1 MKNAVIRVLALGI
14 ALVLLGGSAAIL
26 PAAADGMTAA
36 FEETFDDYESG
47 VNASATKLSDFFNVD
62 ANAIGDGY
70 VKVEEDAKTGN
81 LYLKNHVFTQVYSK
95 KAIETAYEFS
105 LTSYE
110 MQGGHQ
116 AGMFFRAP
124 ACECAYYEADGS
136 DADNPN
142 STGRSGIWVFVY
154 RDRIA
159 VNIKAY
165 DGTKNNKV
173 ATLYHSFALPE
184 DSVYDNGIT
193 IRIVDN
199 GTDAQVYADG
209 TLLCS
214 LLFSEETGRKWIQN
228 GIDRS
233 NYLYKTV
240 TMLDA
245 SGAELLVAKDTF
257 VSAGQSVIGWATRAA
272 DMRLDNV
279 RVLTQAPAETD
290 TETDPVTE
298 TATATETEKET
309 ESVTDP
315 ETVSETGAVSETE
328 SPDTSEPAE
337 TGSSASGSE
346 TVGGITEETVDDNL
360 AVWILIAVMLVAIGV
375 TAGVITVKRRN
386 KR

>member
-1 MKNAVIRVLALGI
+1 MRNAVIRILALSF
-14 ALVLLGGSAAIL
+14 ALLLLGSTAIL
-26 PAAADGMTAA
+26 PTAADGMTVA
-36 FEETFDDYESG
+36 FEEAFDDYESG
-47 VNASATKLSDFFNVD
+47 VNASATRLSDFFNVD

-81 LYLKNHVFTQVYSK
+81 LYLKNHVFTQAYSK
-95 KAIETAYEFS
+95 AAIETAYEFS
-105 LTSYE
+105 LTAYE

-165 DGTKNNKV
+165 DSTKPNKV
-173 ATLYHSFALPE
+173 ASLYHSFPLPE
-184 DSVYDNGIT
+184 NSVYDNGIV
-193 IRIVDN
+193 IRIVDS
-199 GTDAQVYADG
+199 GADAQIYADG
-209 TLLCS
+209 TLLCN
-214 LLFSEETGRKWIQN
+214 LLFSEETGRKWLQN

-233 NYLYKTV
+233 VYLYKTV

-245 SGAELLVAKDTF
+245 GGTELLVAENTF
-257 VSAGQSVIGWATRAA
+257 VSAGQSVIGWATRAS

-279 RVLTQAPAETD
+279 RVMVQAPAETD
-290 TETDPVTE
+290 AETDS
-298 TATATETEKET
+298 ATEIATMPET
-309 ESVTDP
+309 ERKP
-315 ETVSETGAVSETE
+315 ETVTDSEMISSESSSMSETE
-328 SPDTSEPAE
+328 VADTSDPSEVD
-337 TGSSASGSE
+337 SSDSGSE
-346 TVGGITEETVDDNL
+346 TAAGATVKTVDDSL

-375 TAGVITVKRRN
+375 TTGVIAIKRRD
-386 KR
+386 RR